1 MRLLAST
8 DYALRI
14 LILLAAEPPG
24 EPRSV
29 EALAS
34 DLGGLSRHHLHKVV
48 QNLANLGVVRTQR
61 GTGGGVLLAVAPAEL
76 RLGELVRR
84 LEAGQAP
91 VECFRDDG
99 GACTLTEGCRLKG
112 MLGTAWRA
120 FLASLDAHTLAD
132 LQLRK
137 PTITRAH
144 DTPCP

>member
-8 DYALRI
+8 DFALRI
-14 LILLAAEPPG
+14 LMLLAATPQD

-48 QNLANLGVVRTQR
+48 QTLVGLGVVRTQR
-61 GTGGGVLLAVAPAEL
+61 GAGGGVLLAVAPAEV

-99 GACTLTEGCRLKG
+99 GACTLAGGCRLKG
-112 MLGTAWRA
+112 MVSSAWHA
-120 FLASLDAHTLAD
+120 FLVSLDAHTLAD
-132 LQLRK
+132 LQ
-137 PTITRAH
+137 
-144 DTPCP
+144 